1 MADNILFIT
10 NATKLK
16 ELVPEAQW
24 AALCWM
30 NDCFDLGRPFT
41 VAEVRRLQE
50 RQNTLARQGRFSWS
64 DIQKDIDAGLMT
76 LAMGKRIW
84 ALVQKFGGLSG
95 PKVTMTL
102 DSEHT
107 TGIAADIYPNCS
119 KDKQAD
125 WYRDIAEIGKKYG
138 IEQPY
143 TKGRFIDLP
152 HFTFE
157 NAKRKPEP
165 RIPATP
171 QEAMRKLQ
179 REYRIAK
186 TDSAKKRILARMEE
200 IRSKQ

>member
-1 MADNILFIT
+1 MRKEFIFMA
-10 NATKLK
+10 NAKK
-16 ELVPEAQW
+16 FEELVPEAQW

-30 NDCFDLGRPFT
+30 NDCFALGRPFT
-41 VAEVRRLQE
+41 VSEVFRTVE
-50 RQNTLARQGRFSWS
+50 RQKALYAQGRT
-64 DIQKDIDAGLMT
+64 KP
-76 LAMGKRIW
+76 
-84 ALVQKFGGLSG
+84 G
-95 PKVTMTL
+95 PIVTERDGVTKI
-102 DSEHT
+102 SEHQLRL
-107 TGIAADIYPNCS
+107 AADIYPNCS

-179 REYRIAK
+179 RQYRIAK
-186 TDSAKKRILARMEE
+186 TDSAKKRILARIEE
-200 IRSKQ
+200 IQSKQ

>member
-1 MADNILFIT
+1 MTERDGIT
-10 NATKLK
+10 KVSDHQL
-16 ELVPEAQW
+16 
-24 AALCWM
+24 
-30 NDCFDLGRPFT
+30 
-41 VAEVRRLQE
+41 RL
-50 RQNTLARQGRFSWS
+50 
-64 DIQKDIDAGLMT
+64 
-76 LAMGKRIW
+76 
-84 ALVQKFGGLSG
+84 
-95 PKVTMTL
+95 
-102 DSEHT
+102 
-107 TGIAADIYPNCS
+107 AADIYPNCS

-186 TDSAKKRILARMEE
+186 TDSAKKRILARIEE
-200 IRSKQ
+200 IQSKQ